1 MNYIIKQIFTIIFFL
16 SFSTTSGNAKS
27 LKVIVLGDS
36 LIAGYGL
43 IKKDGFINQLQ
54 NKINSNNIKLNFVNG
69 GVSGETSSG
78 LLNRLEWI
86 LEERFDGIVVS
97 IGANDA
103 LRGIDPKLTFENIN
117 NILNNLKKKNIPSM
131 LIGMK
136 APNNLGKDYVL
147 EFNKIYPNLAKT
159 YKISFYPFFLKDVVL
174 VPSLNQND
182 MIHPN
187 KEGVKKIVDNI
198 YPYFLNFYRTFKTIK
213 D

>member
-16 SFSTTSGNAKS
+16 SFSITLAYAKA

-43 IKKDGFINQLQ
+43 LEKDGFVSQLQ
-54 NKINSNNIKLNFVNG
+54 QKMNTYNIKVKLING

-78 LLNRLEWI
+78 LFNRLEWI
-86 LEERFDGIVVS
+86 LEEKFDGVIIS

-103 LRGIDPKLTFENIN
+103 LRGINPKITSENIKN
-117 NILNNLKKKNIPSM
+117 TLSHLKKINMPAM

-136 APNNLGKDYVL
+136 APNNLGNEYVSD
-147 EFNKIYPNLAKT
+147 FNEIYPMLAKV
-159 YKISFYPFFLKDVVL
+159 YEASFYPFFLKDVAL

-187 KEGVKKIVDNI
+187 KYGVKKIVDNI
-198 YPYFLNFYRTFKTIK
+198 YPYFLSFLKNLKHN
-213 D
+213 

>member
-16 SFSTTSGNAKS
+16 SFSVNLTYAKS

-43 IKKDGFINQLQ
+43 LKKDGFVSQLQ
-54 NKINSNNIKLNFVNG
+54 NKLNSYNPRVNLING

-78 LLNRLEWI
+78 LFNRIEWV
-86 LEERFDGIVVS
+86 LEEKFDGVIVL

-103 LRGIDPKLTFENIN
+103 LRGIDPKLIFENIN
-117 NILNNLKKKNIPSM
+117 NILNHLKILNIPTM

-136 APNNLGKDYVL
+136 APNNLGIDYVS
-147 EFNKIYPNLAKT
+147 EFNQIYPNLAKI
-159 YKISFYPFFLKDVVL
+159 YKASFYPFFLKDVVL
-174 VPSLNQND
+174 VPSFNQKD

-187 KEGVKKIVDNI
+187 KEGVKKIVENI
-198 YPYFLNFYRTFKTIK
+198 YPYFLEFYKIFK
-213 D
+213 DY

>member
-16 SFSTTSGNAKS
+16 SFSVNLTYAKS

-43 IKKDGFINQLQ
+43 LKKDGFVSQLQ
-54 NKINSNNIKLNFVNG
+54 NKLNSYNPRVNLING

-78 LLNRLEWI
+78 LFNRIEWV
-86 LEERFDGIVVS
+86 LEEKFDGVIVL

-103 LRGIDPKLTFENIN
+103 LRGIDPKLIFENIN
-117 NILNNLKKKNIPSM
+117 NILNHLKILNIPTM

-136 APNNLGKDYVL
+136 APNNLGKRYVN
-147 EFNKIYPNLAKT
+147 EFNRIYPNLAKI
-159 YKISFYPFFLKDVVL
+159 YKVSFYPFFLKDVVL

-187 KEGVKKIVDNI
+187 KKGVKKIVENI
-198 YPYFLNFYRTFKTIK
+198 YPYFIDFYTTFKDK
-213 D
+213 

>member
-16 SFSTTSGNAKS
+16 SFSITLAYAKA

-43 IKKDGFINQLQ
+43 LEKDGFVSQLQ
-54 NKINSNNIKLNFVNG
+54 QKMNTYNIKVKLING

-78 LLNRLEWI
+78 LFNRLEWI
-86 LEERFDGIVVS
+86 LEEKFDGVIIS

-103 LRGIDPKLTFENIN
+103 LRGINPKLTSENIKN
-117 NILNNLKKKNIPSM
+117 TLSHLKKINMPAM

-136 APNNLGKDYVL
+136 APNNLGNEYVSD
-147 EFNKIYPNLAKT
+147 FNEIYPMLAKV
-159 YKISFYPFFLKDVVL
+159 YEASFYPFFLKDVAL

-187 KEGVKKIVDNI
+187 KYGVKKIVDNI
-198 YPYFLNFYRTFKTIK
+198 YPYFLSFFKNLK
-213 D
+213 HN

>member
-16 SFSTTSGNAKS
+16 SFSITLAYAKA

-43 IKKDGFINQLQ
+43 LEKDGFVSQLQ
-54 NKINSNNIKLNFVNG
+54 QKMNTYNIKVKLING

-78 LLNRLEWI
+78 LFNRLEWI
-86 LEERFDGIVVS
+86 LEEKFDGVIIS

-103 LRGIDPKLTFENIN
+103 LRGINPKITSENIKN
-117 NILNNLKKKNIPSM
+117 TLSHLKKINMPMM

-136 APNNLGKDYVL
+136 APNNLGNEYVSD
-147 EFNKIYPNLAKT
+147 FNEIYPKLAKV
-159 YKISFYPFFLKDVVL
+159 YEASFYPFFLKDVAL

-187 KEGVKKIVDNI
+187 KYGVKKIVNNI
-198 YPYFLNFYRTFKTIK
+198 YPYFLSFLKNLKNN
-213 D
+213 